1 MDGYGDILLPTD
13 GSEGTE
19 AAAEHAGLLAR
30 THGATV
36 HVLSAVDTRNR
47 FETPASGIA
56 ADVWTET
63 ERERATESITGAVAQ
78 LPEDIDVERHID
90 EGVPRSV
97 IVDHIDELDADIV
110 VMGTHGRTGLSHYLI
125 GSVTEKVVRTSSVP
139 VVTVPLEAEES

>member
-1 MDGYGDILLPTD
+1 MENYDDVLLPTD

-19 AAAEHAGLLAR
+19 AAAAHAGLFAR
-30 THGATV
+30 NHGATV

-47 FETPASGIA
+47 FESPSSGIA
-56 ADVWTET
+56 GDVWTET
-63 ERERATESITGAVAQ
+63 QREHATESITKAVAA
-78 LPEDIDVERHID
+78 LPDDIDIERHIA

-97 IVDHIDELDADIV
+97 ILDHIDELDADIV

-125 GSVTEKVVRTSSVP
+125 GSVTEKVVRASPVP